1 MKKLEI
7 GPGTAPLAGYD
18 SIDCYK
24 HHNPTYLIDITK
36 DTTWGIP
43 PETYDEVLA
52 IHVLEHIALNKVHL
66 VFKNVHRIL
75 KTGGVFRVH
84 VPNGPVIINAY
95 IKFPEKRDT
104 VQTCIYGC
112 EAQEET
118 KYDVAH
124 KVLYDNNLLMAQ
136 FHKNKFTNV
145 KEVTQDAFYMD
156 RHDPYW
162 EWMSDTDKFS
172 LKIMGTKS

>member
-7 GPGTAPLAGYD
+7 GPGTAPLSGYD

-36 DTTWGIP
+36 DQMWGIP

-52 IHVLEHIALNKVHL
+52 IHVLEHVALNRVGL
-66 VFKNVHRIL
+66 VFRNVFRIL

-95 IKFPEKRDT
+95 IKFPEQRDT

-112 EAQEET
+112 EAQEDT

-124 KVLYDNNLLMAQ
+124 KVLYDSGLLMKQ
-136 FHKNKFTNV
+136 FHSANFTDV
-145 KEVTQDAFYMD
+145 KDVTKDPFYMD

-162 EWMSDTDKFS
+162 SWMDPDNNFS
-172 LKIMGTKS
+172 LKVMGKKS